1 MKTSTGGWIFIICV
15 VVGIIFLCQSFY
27 TAALPQYADPMNGE
41 HIKALQPKR
50 CIFSLCDQ
58 QNQNSA
64 NTNLTNGQAENQY
77 GQAAEHFAQA
87 TAIVNSGQP
96 PMQPMGV
103 TAVQYGVYCV
113 VGILLLLVIGIIVRA
128 LLGGGSAT

>member
-1 MKTSTGGWIFIICV
+1 MQTSKGGWIFIICV

-27 TAALPQYADPMNGE
+27 TASLPQYADPMNGE

-50 CIFSLCDQ
+50 CLFGLCDQ

-87 TAIVNSGQP
+87 TAIVNNSQTNVGVIDIWHTICSG
-96 PMQPMGV
+96 
-103 TAVQYGVYCV
+103 
-113 VGILLLLVIGIIVRA
+113 VGFIVLVIGVMIVLG
-128 LLGGGSAT
+128 LLVSKIK